1 MKIRL
6 ERDALAEAVTWT
18 ARALPARSPVPVL
31 TGLLLEAEADGV
43 LRLSSFDYEVSARVE
58 TATEV
63 GDPGTV
69 LVSGKLLADICRSL
83 PAKPVDLVTDGS
95 RVLLTCGSSKFTLLT
110 MPVDDY
116 PSLPVMPAG
125 SGTIPGNVFAAA
137 VAQVAVA
144 ASREESPPMLAGV
157 KVEIDGDHLT
167 LLATDRYRLAMRT
180 VTWLPSVEGMQAAAL
195 IKAKTLTEVAK
206 AISGGDV
213 TLGLSADG
221 QSGLIGFEAGGRRS
235 TSLLMDGEYP
245 RVRALFPSG
254 SPITAVVDRGE
265 LIEATKRVGL
275 VAERHTAVSFAFS
288 ADGLTLTAGQGE
300 GAQASEV
307 VTADVSGD
315 DIKIGFNAQYVL
327 DGLGAITSPSVRF
340 AMTAGKKPA
349 VITGQTPDGAE
360 DDTFKYLLMPM
371 RVDQ

>member
-1 MKIRL
+1 MKLRI
-6 ERDALAEAVTWT
+6 ERDVLAEAVTWT

-31 TGLLLEAEADGV
+31 TGLLLEAESDGI
-43 LRLSSFDYEVSARVE
+43 LRLSSFDYEQSARVE
-58 TATEV
+58 AAAEV

-83 PAKPVDLVTDGS
+83 PAKPVDLTTDGS

-110 MPVDDY
+110 MPTDDY
-116 PSLPVMPAG
+116 PTLPTMPAG

-157 KVEIDGDHLT
+157 KVEIDGDQLT
-167 LLATDRYRLAMRT
+167 LLATDRYRLALRT
-180 VTWLPSVEGMQAAAL
+180 VTWRPSVEGMQAAAL
-195 IKAKTLTEVAK
+195 VRAKTLQEVAK
-206 AISGGDV
+206 ALAGGDV
-213 TLGLSADG
+213 TVALSDG
-221 QSGLIGFEAGGRRS
+221 IIGFDAGGRRS
-235 TSLLMDGEYP
+235 TSLLMDGDFP
-245 RVRALFPSG
+245 RVRALFPAE
-254 SPITAVVDRGE
+254 SPITAVVDRE
-265 LIEATKRVGL
+265 DLMQATKRVGL
-275 VAERHTAVSFAFS
+275 VAERHTAVTFAFT
-288 ADGLTLTAGQGE
+288 DGSLTLTAGQGE
-300 GAQASEV
+300 DAQATETIDAT
-307 VTADVSGD
+307 VTGE